1 MDMHSEMDQQDPGS
15 DEMQLEADAGAGG
28 FVAGVVLG
36 ALLGAGI
43 ALFLAPDSGP
53 RTRRKVGRRVRSL
66 SDRAVEELDDATR
79 SQRRRLRRDVGRKR
93 KRLERRFRDAISDR
107 F

>member
-1 MDMHSEMDQQDPGS
+1 MDMADDRVPQDDPVGGGDFEAEGS
-15 DEMQLEADAGAGG
+15 TGA

-36 ALLGAGI
+36 ALLGAGV
-43 ALFLAPDSGP
+43 ALMLAPDTGP
-53 RTRRKVGRRVRSL
+53 HTRRKLGRRVRSF

-79 SQRRRLRRDVGRKR
+79 EKRRRLRRDVGRKR